1 MPQNIPQI
9 NSESYFPESSGKKKK
24 RAFFSPNSIERES
37 LNPK

>member
-9 NSESYFPESSGKKKK
+9 NSESYFPESSGKKK